1 MQHPFSRGTRVEK
14 TNSEP
19 GDAHRNGEMGT
30 VRSVLGP
37 TPRDIPTP
45 RGVIPKGTYGYFVEW
60 DNLRGIPIAT
70 VGLKVKAVPA

>member
-1 MQHPFSRGTRVEK
+1 
-14 TNSEP
+14 
-19 GDAHRNGEMGT
+19 MGT